1 MFCSVVVAMNIYSKT
16 LRKEVLIQKL
26 LQWELNA
33 IPLFLCPPVVGEEN
47 YGNGKGEPVQ
57 MLRDR
62 TNNTLKLQA
71 NQTSMMC
78 VEQILSFGRFSLRTA
93 AFSEGWPLPWRA
105 LSWWSRPTL
114 LLQPFSTSTI
124 HQRCVTYHA
133 PILKEMSASLLQL
146 SDNINELSCMEL
158 WLAS

>member
-71 NQTSMMC
+71 NQISMMC
-78 VEQILSFGRFSLRTA
+78 VEQILSFVWEIQFTNSSLFRRMALAMKGAQLVKQANFAPA
-93 AFSEGWPLPWRA
+93 AIQHFNYSSEVRIQYA
-105 LSWWSRPTL
+105 PTL
-114 LLQPFSTSTI
+114 
-124 HQRCVTYHA
+124 RGNVTY
-133 PILKEMSASLLQL
+133 ICWDTWSLKT
-146 SDNINELSCMEL
+146 
-158 WLAS
+158 